1 MNIQKKLSVGI
12 ICGGRSLEHSLSIV
26 SAKSIDKYLNAK
38 YRIVILYIDTDGNWH
53 HANTENLQS
62 LDSLLKASFDFAG
75 STVVHVCKN
84 GKLLSNGSKL
94 IDTVDAVFPITN
106 GIDGY
111 QGAIP
116 GMMRLLDI
124 PCVGSD
130 IFETVVCIDKEI
142 TKSLLANNDLP
153 VVPYLVGRKY
163 EDNSFEDIVNK
174 FGLPFFIKP
183 CRLSSSAGISK
194 VNSHTEY
201 KKAVFHALKY
211 DDKFLIELCIFGREI
226 ESAIIGNNTPKVS
239 DILGEAIVNDYG
251 AFNKSRGEF
260 IVPADLEA
268 NIKKEIL
275 NYAKEAYVVLGCK
288 GFARIDFF
296 LDSKGKLYINE
307 ATTLPI
313 FTSESMFPK
322 VWGKEITNVVQNLVE
337 MSFEKHNIN

>member
-1 MNIQKKLSVGI
+1 MENQKSTIAVV
-12 ICGGRSLEHSLSIV
+12 CGGRSLEHSFSIV
-26 SAKSIDKYLNAK
+26 SANNIASHLEKKYK
-38 YRIVILYIDTDGNWH
+38 VVILCINFDGNWH
-53 HANTENLQS
+53 YGFTKDIINHHIL
-62 LDSLLKASFDFAG
+62 LDASFNWED
-75 STVVHVCKN
+75 TPIIDVCKN
-84 GKLLSNGSKL
+84 GKLFNQDGL
-94 IDTVDAVFPITN
+94 IACIDVVFPITN
-106 GIDGY
+106 GVDGH

-116 GMMRLLDI
+116 GMMKLLDI

-142 TKSLLANNDLP
+142 TKSLLENYTLP
-153 VVPYLVGRKY
+153 VVPYLVGRQTTDYTYNEVVQKL
-163 EDNSFEDIVNK
+163 
-174 FGLPFFIKP
+174 GTPFFVKP

-275 NYAKEAYVVLGCK
+275 NYAKEAYIVLGCK